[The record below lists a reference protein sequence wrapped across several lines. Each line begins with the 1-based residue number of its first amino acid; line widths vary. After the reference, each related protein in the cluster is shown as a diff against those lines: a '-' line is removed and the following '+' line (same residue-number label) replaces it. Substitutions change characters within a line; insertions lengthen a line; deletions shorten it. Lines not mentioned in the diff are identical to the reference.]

1 MSHTTTNGQKT
12 EDQKTRTQEI
22 LRSNSLALHARTDR
36 MFATLMVAQW
46 LFGVACAVLVTP
58 LTWSADTSSV
68 HVHVLAA
75 SLLGGALAALP
86 VWLAITAPGQA
97 RTRFVVAASQ
107 GLFAA
112 LLIHILGG
120 RIETHFHVFVSL
132 AFLSFYRDW
141 RTIII
146 ASAVIA
152 ADHIVRGTFWPQSI
166 FGATNISSMRWL
178 EHVGWVIFEDIV
190 LLVSIRRSQQDL
202 AHSAKHQAEMEATQ
216 ARIES
221 EVKDRTAELSA
232 ARDQAVALAA
242 AKAEFLANMSHEIR
256 TPLNGVLGFVE
267 LLKQSELS
275 TEQLDFV
282 STIEGCGASLL
293 TILGDILDF
302 SKIEAGQFT
311 LETIPIELEDLLDTV
326 GHMLAASAA
335 AKNVELVCRTQ
346 SLQGI
351 AIMGDPTR
359 LQQVLINLCSNA
371 IKFTPKHGQVIL
383 DAQILSREGGQATI
397 SFSVIDTGI
406 GIPVERQAALF
417 KPFEQADGSTTRE
430 YGGTGLG
437 LTICQRIVELMDGS
451 IKIESEVGSGSTFT
465 VTSTFGLLPT
475 GQRSSV
481 TLAPQRLL
489 IVDDNAIN
497 RRLLEEILN
506 RAGADTESCADAK
519 SALKLLSDP
528 DVQAFDAALLDF
540 QMPKMDGL
548 QLAREIRTLDHQR
561 DLPLV
566 LLTSVN
572 GIRSTDLEG
581 LGFRAL
587 QIKPIRA
594 KALVQ
599 MLNHEFGQPEAAH
612 CTRTAEPLPARG
624 EHEAGSLKILLVED
638 NPVNMRLAKALLARR
653 GHELT
658 CCDNGREAVDA
669 FDRDTFDVVI
679 MDVQMPIMD
688 GFTATSKMR
697 ELERSRDR
705 RTPIVALTAHALT
718 GYREECIAA
727 GMNDYLTKPLSTK
740 ELDRVLGQ
748 VRPIAAKDAA

>member
-1 MSHTTTNGQKT
+1 
-12 EDQKTRTQEI
+12 
-22 LRSNSLALHARTDR
+22 
-36 MFATLMVAQW
+36 MVAQW
-46 LFGVACAVLVTP
+46 LFGIACAVLVSP
-58 LTWSADTSSV
+58 LTWSAGTSSV

-75 SLLGGALAALP
+75 VFLGGALAALP

-97 RTRFVVAASQ
+97 RTRFAVAASQ
-107 GLFAA
+107 GLFSA
-112 LLIHILGG
+112 LLIHLLGG
-120 RIETHFHVFVSL
+120 RIETHFHIFVSL

-152 ADHIVRGTFWPQSI
+152 VDHIVRGSIWPQSI
-166 FGATNISSMRWL
+166 FGATNPGTMRWL

-190 LLVSIRRSQQDL
+190 LLVSIQRGQQDL
-202 AHSAKHQAEMEATQ
+202 VDSAQHQAEMEATQ

-221 EVKDRTAELSA
+221 EVKDRTAELST

-256 TPLNGVLGFVE
+256 TPLNGVLGFVG
-267 LLKQSELS
+267 LLKQSEL
-275 TEQLDFV
+275 TEEQLDFV
-282 STIEGCGASLL
+282 STIEGCGSSLL

-302 SKIEAGQFT
+302 SKIEARQLM
-311 LETIPIELEDLLDTV
+311 LETIPLEPEDLLDTV

-351 AIMGDPTR
+351 TVMGDPTR
-359 LQQVLINLCSNA
+359 IQQVLINLCSNA
-371 IKFTPKHGQVIL
+371 IKFTPEHGQVIL
-383 DAQILSREGGQATI
+383 DAKLLNRKGGRGTI
-397 SFSVIDTGI
+397 SFSVTDTGI
-406 GIPVERQAALF
+406 GIPQDRQAALF
-417 KPFEQADGSTTRE
+417 NPFEQADGSTTRE

-437 LTICQRIVELMDGS
+437 LSICQRIVELMGGS
-451 IKIESEVGSGSTFT
+451 IELESEEGKGSTFT
-465 VTSTFGLLPT
+465 VTSSFELVST
-475 GQRSSV
+475 GQRPSPRLNS
-481 TLAPQRLL
+481 QRYL
-489 IVDDNAIN
+489 IVDDNATN
-497 RRLLEEILN
+497 RRLLEEILS
-506 RAGADTESCADAK
+506 RAGAETASCADAE
-519 SALKLLSDP
+519 SALNLLSDQ
-528 DVQAFDAALLDF
+528 DGRAFDAVLLDF

-548 QLAREIRTLDHQR
+548 QLAHEIRTLDHQR

-572 GIRSTDLEG
+572 AIRSMDLEG

-599 MLNHEFGQPEAAH
+599 MLDHEFGQALAPDVPQK
-612 CTRTAEPLPARG
+612 AEPRSARS
-624 EHEAGSLKILLVED
+624 EHEKRSMKILLVED

-658 CCDNGREAVDA
+658 CCYNGREAVDA
-669 FDRDTFDVVI
+669 FELATFDVVI

-688 GFTATSKMR
+688 GFTATGKMR

-705 RTPIVALTAHALT
+705 RTPIVALTAHALA
-718 GYREECIAA
+718 GYHAECTAA
-727 GMNDYLTKPLSTK
+727 GMDDYLTKPISTK
-740 ELDRVLGQ
+740 ELDRVLSEVQTAGF
-748 VRPIAAKDAA
+748 RDAA